1 MPTTLDSLPTGP
13 LGATAAV
20 KLAFE
25 SRPVV
30 PGYEL
35 GEPIGRGGMGV
46 VFKATEKASGR
57 EVAIKWLTSRA
68 REDLRLRFE
77 REARAVSSVRHPNI
91 VSVLGAGSSSEGS
104 WIAMELVQGFS
115 LGAAL
120 DAKALGKNALVD
132 VVVKVAQALDAAHR
146 AGVVHRDV
154 KPENIIVD
162 EKGEPRLLDFG
173 LARFLE
179 EKGAL
184 TAENSMLGTL
194 GYMAPEVFEGGG
206 AGAGPACDVYALGA
220 ILYEGLTGA
229 PPYGR
234 GTPSALIARMQRGS
248 FEPLP
253 ASVPEELAAVCNR
266 ALERDPTKRLAASE
280 LAQELVALAPSPREA
295 RGGSGSGAEKE
306 EAADGKPAS
315 EPERKL
321 LFILVCV
328 LGIGAGAIGT
338 VFALRGDAPPAATT
352 TETPPPPP
360 AALPIMPLAPESD
373 ADALPVALPA
383 AIDSTTAPKPEP
395 VAEAAPTAPPSPP
408 EPAPVADP
416 TPAPAPAPAPTP
428 APVPPPAPAKP
439 ATLTAEEMRDLQKK
453 IHEALQADER
463 AKASEFARTAI
474 ARAPAGV
481 DAFVAQ
487 AHVVLGRDALLDLK
501 TAQAEREYARAIL
514 LDAKNKHA
522 LLGLVAVNLLEGSPQ
537 AAMKHLRSLE
547 SQGPSLPLQA
557 AKALVATAKREQ
569 GFRFQLGAVQAEKV
583 DPVLVKTVSK
593 ELMERDPERRK

>member
-1 MPTTLDSLPTGP
+1 MPTTVNSLPTGP

-35 GEPIGRGGMGV
+35 GEPLGRGGMGV

-77 REARAVSSVRHPNI
+77 RETRAVSSVRHPNI
-91 VSVLGAGSSSEGS
+91 VSVLGGGSTSEGS

-120 DAKALGKNALVD
+120 DAKVLGKNALVD
-132 VVVKVAQALDAAHR
+132 VVVKLAQALDAAHR
-146 AGVVHRDV
+146 KGVVHRDV
-154 KPENIIVD
+154 KPDNIIVD

-173 LARFLE
+173 LARFLD

-234 GTPSALIARMQRGS
+234 GTTSAVISRMQRGS
-248 FEPLP
+248 FDPLP
-253 ASVPEELAAVCNR
+253 ESVPEELAAVCNR
-266 ALERDPTKRLAASE
+266 ALEKDPAKRPTASE
-280 LAQELVALAPSPREA
+280 LARELGALSPSAREA
-295 RGGSGSGAEKE
+295 DGGPGSGAEK
-306 EAADGKPAS
+306 PTS

-321 LFILVCV
+321 LFVLVCV
-328 LGIGAGAIGT
+328 LGIGAGGIGA
-338 VFALRGDAPPAATT
+338 VFALRGDAPAEATK
-352 TETPPPPP
+352 TEAPPPPSP
-360 AALPIMPLAPESD
+360 PVSITPLAPESD

-383 AIDSTTAPKPEP
+383 PIESATAPMPEP
-395 VAEAAPTAPPSPP
+395 VHDVPAPAPPPPP
-408 EPAPVADP
+408 EAAPVADATP
-416 TPAPAPAPAPTP
+416 PPAPAPAPPPVP
-428 APVPPPAPAKP
+428 APPATPAKP
-439 ATLTAEEMRDLQKK
+439 ATLTQDELRDIQKK
-453 IHEALQADER
+453 IHDALQADER
-463 AKASEFARTAI
+463 AKADELAKTVI
-474 ARAPAGV
+474 ARAPAGS
-481 DAFVAQ
+481 DALVAQ
-487 AHVVLGRDALLDLK
+487 AHVVLGRDALCDLK
-501 TAQAEREYARAIL
+501 TAQAEREYARAIV

-522 LLGLVAVNLLEGSPQ
+522 LLGLVAVNLLEGSSQ

-547 SQGPSLPLQA
+547 AQGHSLPLQA

-569 GFRFQLGAVQAEKV
+569 GFRLQVAAVQTEKV
-583 DPVLVKTVSK
+583 DPVLVKTVTK
-593 ELMERDPERRK
+593 ELLERDPERRK